1 MNNQDSQKGDTI
13 FNMKFSQEFLQS
25 VIGTILRIDCAD
37 IEKTVDI
44 LFEVRKH
51 GRLFIIGSGGGAGHA
66 SHAVCDFRKLC
77 NFEAYTFENLSE
89 ITARV
94 NDEGWDTSYLEWLKG
109 SKFNQKDCL
118 MVISVGGGADG
129 ISQNIVKALYY
140 AQSMDSKIVGIVG
153 RNGGITKTLA
163 DACILIETKEHVT
176 PITEGI
182 QSVIWH
188 LIVSHNKL
196 AINKTVW

>member
-1 MNNQDSQKGDTI
+1 
-13 FNMKFSQEFLQS
+13 MKFSQTFLQS
-25 VIGTILRIDCAD
+25 VIGSILNLDCAD

-77 NFEAYTFENLSE
+77 NFEAYTFENVSE

-94 NDEGWDTSYLEWLKG
+94 NDEGWDTSYLEWLKA

-118 MVISVGGGADG
+118 MVISVGGGAEG
-129 ISQNIVKALYY
+129 VSQNIVKALYY
-140 AQSMDSKIVGIVG
+140 AQSSEAKIVGIVG
-153 RNGGITKTLA
+153 RNGGITKTIA
-163 DACILIETKEHVT
+163 DACILIDTKIHVT
-176 PITEGI
+176 PIVEGI
-182 QSVIWH
+182 QSIILH
-188 LIVSHNKL
+188 LIVTHPLLKQNPTKWL
-196 AINKTVW
+196 